1 MGEILDVKDMCLAIP
16 MEIKSIDGDM
26 ATCEMDGVSI
36 NTSISL
42 VPQAKIGDYAIIHAG
57 FAIELLDEK
66 EAMETLKLL
75 NEVEEAYREDQEG
88 GT

>member
-1 MGEILDVKDMCLAIP
+1 

-26 ATCEMDGVSI
+26 ATCEMNGVSL

-42 VPQAKIGDYAIIHAG
+42 VPMAKIGDYAIIHAG

-66 EAMETLKLL
+66 EAMETLKLF
-75 NEVEEAYREDQEG
+75 EEIEEAYRAEQEG